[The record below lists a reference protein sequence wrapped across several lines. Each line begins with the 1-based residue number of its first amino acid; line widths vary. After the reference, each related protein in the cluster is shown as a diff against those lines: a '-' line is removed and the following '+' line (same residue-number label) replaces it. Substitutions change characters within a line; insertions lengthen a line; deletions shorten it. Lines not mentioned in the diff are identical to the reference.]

1 LLLILTLFNKLVR
14 RVAQAGLADFGMC
27 LIIPPTWC
35 GWEKAGGVT
44 AIVARPDATAAELP
58 ALTGAAVAVAGV
70 VDGVGCSIC

>member
-35 GWEKAGGVT
+35 GWEKTGGVA
-44 AIVARPDATAAELP
+44 AIVARPDATIAELP
-58 ALTGAAVAVAGV
+58 ALTGAAVAVADVVEGV
-70 VDGVGCSIC
+70 DCRCC